1 MHLAPSGCCPGV
13 LNAFNTFWLHFLAA
27 VAPFGCCP
35 GVLNAFS
42 TFWLHFLV
50 AVQGFCDKV
59 ATCSYTRVGAHLL
72 RLKCQWIKKCP
83 NVTIDDI
90 SKRQKLDEEAKLR
103 LNKSPNLA
111 QRLALPPPNVSFGCI
126 STFVQGGDKSKKR
139 KTSPSSS
146 RSRNENP
153 TEATNY
159 ATARDQWALGLGH
172 LQKRIGDEYCREFS
186 IEYAKFSIMAG
197 VTG

>member
-1 MHLAPSGCCPGV
+1 MDSTGASSGHFNQEVSNKPLWNYVTKYESVMDVAMFHG
-13 LNAFNTFWLHFLAA
+13 NA
-27 VAPFGCCP
+27 
-35 GVLNAFS
+35 AF
-42 TFWLHFLV
+42 
-50 AVQGFCDKV
+50 
-59 ATCSYTRVGAHLL
+59 ATRLL
-72 RLKCQWIKKCP
+72 RVHTLGLKCQWIKKCP

-159 ATARDQWALGLGH
+159 ATARDQVNAWNFLFCLYT
-172 LQKRIGDEYCREFS
+172 LV
-186 IEYAKFSIMAG
+186 
-197 VTG
+197 VT